1 MMRMGVVADDV
12 TGSNDIGS
20 MFAKAGLLTHVYTYG
35 GPGDLECH
43 LAAGPV
49 PQISILDT
57 NSRLDP
63 RQAAYDKV
71 YAATRELQ
79 AAGCRQYYKKT
90 CSVGRGNLGAEFDA
104 VLDALG
110 EAFAVVVLGF
120 PKNGRLTRDGIHY
133 VHGLRLEDSQFRY
146 DPVHP
151 ARRSDLVGL
160 LQSQTARRVG
170 LVRQDIVRQ
179 GPATLRDH
187 LASLRSQYHYVI
199 VDVPDQAGLAAIAAA
214 VHDIRVLCG
223 SSALAEELPAVW
235 GAQREASGQL
245 ELAARPGLGILVAAG
260 SLMPQ
265 TKAQIEYLRA
275 AGRPAFVLDTTQ
287 IMDDEAREAAI
298 LGLTAGAVRAM
309 QAGQDAVIHTA
320 QEEYM
325 VARTR
330 SSGEARGLNVTEISR
345 RVSETMAEAVAR
357 ILAATGQNRLVV
369 AGGETSA
376 AVCARLGIRAQ
387 RIWQELQPGL
397 PSCVSLNEPRRLL
410 VLKSGSFGSP
420 DFLAQAIAHVKSQ

>member
-1 MMRMGVVADDV
+1 
-12 TGSNDIGS
+12 
-20 MFAKAGLLTHVYTYG
+20 
-35 GPGDLECH
+35 
-43 LAAGPV
+43 
-49 PQISILDT
+49 
-57 NSRLDP
+57 
-63 RQAAYDKV
+63 
-71 YAATRELQ
+71 
-79 AAGCRQYYKKT
+79 
-90 CSVGRGNLGAEFDA
+90 
-104 VLDALG
+104 
-110 EAFAVVVLGF
+110 
-120 PKNGRLTRDGIHY
+120 
-133 VHGLRLEDSQFRY
+133 
-146 DPVHP
+146 
-151 ARRSDLVGL
+151 
-160 LQSQTARRVG
+160 
-170 LVRQDIVRQ
+170 
-179 GPATLRDH
+179 
-187 LASLRSQYHYVI
+187 
-199 VDVPDQAGLAAIAAA
+199 
-214 VHDIRVLCG
+214 
-223 SSALAEELPAVW
+223 
-235 GAQREASGQL
+235 
-245 ELAARPGLGILVAAG
+245 
-260 SLMPQ
+260 
-265 TKAQIEYLRA
+265 
-275 AGRPAFVLDTTQ
+275 VLDTTQ

-320 QEEYM
+320 QEEHL